1 MARTTRNSAAKRE
14 VAEIDL
20 TSDSGPKR
28 RRQSPRN
35 QIVLDS
41 AEPEERSVMQVMMD
55 QLKSLQEKVSSME
68 TREGTERESS
78 TSSTPSES
86 AMITT
91 PSSEQSTK
99 ETFPEPGI
107 SFTESGWLKWEGE
120 AVDVESMTQN
130 QVSKALMYLIVES
143 NGSNLY
149 GLEGTPRRGP
159 AAKRPGLTKKQKET
173 LQRYNFSG
181 DSVALFS
188 NKWDSLKSLNDFEER
203 ANMAV
208 DSFSSKWQLS
218 DVWDH
223 MLHDLQVDTE
233 YRGSWFQR
241 RYQALQELYGSNHR
255 RAAIVEL
262 SNLKPHQFEDL
273 HSYLTVYAWLWIIGG
288 QDGHAADLSETLFEY
303 LKVDTA
309 WQTMQRANL
318 QQGGWVRLCSDEL
331 LDEWAEARSEAL
343 LEEGKKDYT
352 RPRRVRP
359 AKKTQ
364 AMKREDVQSN
374 DSTVLR
380 DRYHSNRCFKC
391 GGVGH
396 VVKECTNDGTDDE
409 E

>member
-1 MARTTRNSAAKRE
+1 
-14 VAEIDL
+14 
-20 TSDSGPKR
+20 
-28 RRQSPRN
+28 
-35 QIVLDS
+35 
-41 AEPEERSVMQVMMD
+41 MQVMMD

-68 TREGTERESS
+68 MRGSGSVEPSS
-78 TSSTPSES
+78 SIEPISLTSTPSEGVLS
-86 AMITT
+86 TT
-91 PSSEQSTK
+91 AASEESTTTTK
-99 ETFPEPGI
+99 EAFLEPGI
-107 SFTESGWLKWEGE
+107 SFSDSGWLEWEGE
-120 AVDVESMTQN
+120 AVDVESMTHN
-130 QVSKALMYLIVES
+130 QVSKALMYLIVQS
-143 NGSNLY
+143 NGFNLH
-149 GLEGTPRRGP
+149 GLEDTPKRGP
-159 AAKRPGLTKKQKET
+159 AAKRQGLTKKQKET

-181 DSVALFS
+181 DSVALFA
-188 NKWDSLKSLNDFEER
+188 NKWDSLKTLNDFEER

-241 RYQALQELYGSNHR
+241 RYQVLQQLYGSNHR

-273 HSYLTVYAWLWIIGG
+273 HSYLTVYAWLWILGG
-288 QDGHAADLSETLFEY
+288 QDGHAADLSETLFDY

-331 LDEWAEARSEAL
+331 LDEWAEARSEAQ
-343 LEEGKKDYT
+343 LEQGKKDYT

-359 AKKTQ
+359 AKKTR
-364 AMKREDVQSN
+364 AMKREDVQSI
-374 DSTVLR
+374 DGAVLR

-396 VVKECTNDGTDDE
+396 VVKECTNDGTDE
-409 E
+409 EE